1 MATKINKYN
10 STKAYDTPLYTEPTS
25 VDEIFSVKAIRPS
38 GMFAL
43 NNDKYSKL
51 YIITDI
57 NYDGVTEEEQGDIIL
72 NYAAILK
79 SLSSYRFS
87 YTVANEVMDKEEFV
101 KKTSIPLKGDGK
113 DSLRKEYSNV
123 IANKLFSN
131 KKGLVQTI
139 YLTVTVEA
147 KNVEEA
153 ELAFKNL
160 EFDLNKS
167 FKSVS
172 KKGIDGSDVI
182 PVDINTRM
190 QLWYNFTH
198 LYTNNKH
205 VYDYD
210 EEISYGRDFINTVAP
225 DKIDFNNKYF
235 VINDN
240 VYGSVMAIEKYPKSL
255 ESNIMSKL
263 TALDCVNYITIN
275 AEPIDKEA
283 LRSELI
289 KKQNLVTMRVDKE
302 KSELRKRNDFLSEI
316 SKSTQALQNSLYSL
330 ADELRE
336 KDEKYFNTTILI
348 MVLCDSHDKLKE
360 ITTSIEKIE
369 NEFSFKIKPLV
380 CMQREG
386 INSAYPFG
394 IQEIKRCCNL
404 SSVCL
409 SMFTPY
415 KAQNINDDGGI
426 WYGING
432 LSQNPIIINRKL
444 YKNFNGIVTG
454 MAGAGKSALVKG
466 EILLN
471 LLNNPDDQ
479 RLIIDPQNEFI
490 KLAEA
495 VGGTVIRFE
504 PGKNVFIN
512 PLDVDFEDVDYA
524 GLQKIIKQKA
534 DFVLTIISCY
544 LERPLDKAE
553 TSVIDRVIN
562 KIYAQNYANR
572 NNLNG
577 ANTSKQDIDVP
588 QFLKNESVFKSNGTK
603 LSNEEQIK
611 QYSPLL
617 QDIYEELNNQHD
629 PVASQLATSMD
640 IFINGSLNLFNHR
653 TNVDLNNKT
662 TVFAFG
668 DDLKTLRLTAMTVTF
683 EIIREKIRKNFIN
696 NVWSYV
702 YIDEMHEALSH
713 RKVAEMIVRMWKE
726 ERKNHGVLTGITQNL
741 AELIDSTEV
750 ADTNLIRNIFA
761 NTQLFVLASQSE
773 TDIQVIEEYL
783 PMINPVLLNYVRN
796 VEPGTG
802 LIMLGNVCVPFDN
815 IMDRNNAIYHIIET
829 SSFNR

>member
-1 MATKINKYN
+1 MAVKNNKYN
-10 STKAYDTPLYTEPTS
+10 STKIYDTPLYTEPKS
-25 VDEIFSVKAIRPS
+25 AEELFSIKAIRPS
-38 GMFAL
+38 GVFAL

-57 NYDGVTEEEQGDIIL
+57 NYEGVTEEEQGDIIL
-72 NYAAILK
+72 NFATILK

-87 YTVANEVMDKEEFV
+87 YTVANEVMDKEEFA
-101 KKTSIPLKGDGK
+101 KKTSIPLKNDNL
-113 DSLRKEYSNV
+113 DHLRKEYSKV

-131 KKGLVQTI
+131 KKGLTQTI
-139 YLTVTVEA
+139 YLTVTVDA
-147 KNVEEA
+147 QTIEEA
-153 ELAFKNL
+153 EQAFKNL

-182 PVDINTRM
+182 PVDINSRM

-198 LYTNNKH
+198 LYSNSKH
-205 VYDYD
+205 IYDYD
-210 EEISYGRDFINTVAP
+210 EETSFGRDFINTMAP
-225 DKIDFNNKYF
+225 NKIDFYNKYF
-235 VINDN
+235 VMNGNI
-240 VYGSVMAIEKYPKSL
+240 YGSVMAIEKYPKSL
-255 ESNIMSKL
+255 ESNFMSKL
-263 TALDCVNYITIN
+263 SALNCVNYITIN

-283 LRSELI
+283 LRAELI
-289 KKQNLVTMRVDKE
+289 KKQNMVTMRVDKE

-316 SKSTQALQNSLYSL
+316 SKSTQALQNSLYTL

-336 KDEKYFNTTILI
+336 KDEKYFNTTILL

-360 ITTSIEKIE
+360 VTTSINKIE
-369 NEFSFKIKPLV
+369 NEFSIKIKPLI

-404 SSVCL
+404 SSVCV

-415 KAQNINDDGGI
+415 KAQNINDVDGT

-432 LSQNPIIINRKL
+432 LSQDPIIINRKL
-444 YKNFNGIVTG
+444 YKNYNGMVTG
-454 MAGAGKSALVKG
+454 ASGAGKSALVKN
-466 EILLN
+466 EITLN
-471 LLNNPDDQ
+471 VLSNPEDQ

-504 PGKNVFIN
+504 PGKNIYIN
-512 PLDVDFEDVDYA
+512 PLDVDFDGVDYA

-534 DFVLTIISCY
+534 DFILTIISCY
-544 LERPLDKAE
+544 LERPLDKTEAS
-553 TSVIDRVIN
+553 TIDKVIN
-562 KIYAQNYANR
+562 RVYSQNYAKRNR
-572 NNLNG
+572 LNG
-577 ANTSKQDIDVP
+577 INDAVKEMDIPQIYRNESIYNGGNTS
-588 QFLKNESVFKSNGTK
+588 

-617 QDIYEELNNQHD
+617 QDIYEELLNLHE
-629 PVASQLATSMD
+629 PVASQLAISLD
-640 IFINGSLNLFNHR
+640 VFVNGSLNLFNHR

-668 DDLKTLRLTAMTVTF
+668 EDLKSLRITAMTVTF
-683 EIIREKIRKNFIN
+683 EIIREKIRKNFKDGI
-696 NVWSYV
+696 WTYV

-741 AELIDSTEV
+741 AELIDSSEV

-802 LIMLGNVCVPFDN
+802 LILLGNVCVPFDN
-815 IMDRNNAIYHIIET
+815 IIDKNNAIYHIIET